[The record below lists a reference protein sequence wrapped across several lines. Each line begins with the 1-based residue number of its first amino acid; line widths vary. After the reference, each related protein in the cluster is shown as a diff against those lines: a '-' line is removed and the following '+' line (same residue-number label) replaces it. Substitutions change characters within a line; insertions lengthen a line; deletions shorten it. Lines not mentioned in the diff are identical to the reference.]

1 MAESKRFT
9 LNSEDFKRSL
19 RNAFVFA
26 APALLLLLA
35 DVIKALP
42 EWINGPWLLVA
53 LWVVN
58 WITDLLRKF
67 IQGR

>member
-1 MAESKRFT
+1 MSKRFT
-9 LNSEDFKRSL
+9 LNVEDLKRVAK
-19 RNAFVFA
+19 NALIFA

-35 DVIKALP
+35 DLVKALP
-42 EWINGPWLLVA
+42 EWVSGPWLLVA

-58 WITDLLRKF
+58 WVTDLIRKF